1 LCALIFQH
9 QLTFQ
14 PICCSAFAAGRKSDV
29 DAVFKNAASMGMTAA
44 RTWAH
49 SISEQ
54 FPFQTAPG
62 KYDEQGLQ
70 VRALVINK

>member
-1 LCALIFQH
+1 
-9 QLTFQ
+9 
-14 PICCSAFAAGRKSDV
+14 V

-62 KYDEQGLQ
+62 KYDEQGMQ
-70 VRALVINK
+70 VRPDMLQHDVITAM

>member
-1 LCALIFQH
+1 
-9 QLTFQ
+9 
-14 PICCSAFAAGRKSDV
+14 V

-70 VRALVINK
+70 VGHPVTADDVICASI